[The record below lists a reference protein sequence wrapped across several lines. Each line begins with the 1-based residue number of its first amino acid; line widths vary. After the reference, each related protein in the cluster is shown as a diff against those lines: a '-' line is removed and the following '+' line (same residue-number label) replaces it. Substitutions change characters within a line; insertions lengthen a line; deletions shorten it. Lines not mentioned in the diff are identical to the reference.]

1 MKQKLLFK
9 AFISASI
16 MTLGTLG
23 VCQMSYAD
31 QDTQNLIAGYG
42 TSQSSQQAL
51 VAAPSDT
58 LVGPEGWAQAL
69 YTPTPTNPLTI
80 TQTQQA
86 LATYFAV
93 NQNATSSS
101 ALADNIIN
109 NTATFGPSN
118 APIPSTSS
126 LYAGCANNAVFQG
139 GSGLTNC
146 LNNQQNQAFANVDL
160 DSLIAPL
167 VYQSNQS
174 QAASSFIKALATLNS
189 PMPILDLNKYASAN
203 KTTVSALV
211 NNNNDVIQYLADLR
225 AYAATQAVGLSNL
238 NQMYAERQPTNVSQS
253 SNPQLYQALNAIGMP
268 NASQLQVENYM
279 ATRRITNQGWVA
291 SLSNDGP
298 AALMRQMVILLAEN
312 LTESYN
318 NHMALERLNATMT
331 ALELEQ
337 AAALR
342 TAVQNDINTVRT
354 SAPGSSNQ

>member
-1 MKQKLLFK
+1 MKQKLFFK

-16 MTLGTLG
+16 MTFGTLG
-23 VCQMSYAD
+23 IFQMSYAD
-31 QDTQNLIAGYG
+31 LDTQNLIAGYG
-42 TSQSSQQAL
+42 TSQNSQQAL

-69 YTPTPTNPLTI
+69 YTPTPTNPLAI
-80 TQTQQA
+80 SQTEQA
-86 LATYFAV
+86 LASFFAV

-109 NTATFGPSN
+109 NVATFGPAN
-118 APIPSTSS
+118 TPIPSTSS
-126 LYAGCANNAVFQG
+126 LYAGCA
-139 GSGLTNC
+139 GSSMTNC
-146 LNNQQNQAFANVDL
+146 LSNQQNQAFANVDL
-160 DSLIAPL
+160 NSLIGPL
-167 VYQSNQS
+167 VYQTNQS
-174 QAASSFIKALATLNS
+174 QTATGFIKALATLNS
-189 PMPILDLNKYASAN
+189 PLPILDLNKFASAN

-211 NNNNDVIQYLADLR
+211 NNNNDVIQYLSDLR
-225 AYAATQAVGLSNL
+225 AYAAVQAVGLSNL

-318 NHMALERLNATMT
+318 NHMDLERLNATMT

-337 AAALR
+337 ASVLR
-342 TAVQNDINTVRT
+342 TAVQTDLNTVR
-354 SAPGSSNQ
+354 SNQGGSSNQ